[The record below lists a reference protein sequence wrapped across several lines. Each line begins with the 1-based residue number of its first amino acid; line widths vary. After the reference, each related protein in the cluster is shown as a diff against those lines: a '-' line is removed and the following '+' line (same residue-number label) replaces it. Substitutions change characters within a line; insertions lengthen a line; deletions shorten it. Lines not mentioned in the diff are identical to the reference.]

1 MLRSAGA
8 EGNSGGEAE
17 VITRRRL
24 AGLALGGAGFLAV
37 GDRVRAAQ
45 TGAETELVENGLYT
59 QPWFLESF
67 LELADDLA
75 EAASRGKRL
84 ALLWEQAGCPYC
96 RETHLVTLRIPEIR
110 DYIRA
115 NFEILQLDIHG
126 SREVVDFNGEAMT
139 EKALARLNGA
149 RYTPTIQFFPE
160 TLAEIGGHTGKAA
173 EVARMPGYFRP
184 FHFLTMFR
192 YVREKG
198 YLKGDFRAFLKAEVG
213 ALKAAGK
220 PLPSW

>member
-1 MLRSAGA
+1 
-8 EGNSGGEAE
+8 
-17 VITRRRL
+17 VISRRRFT
-24 AGLALGGAGFLAV
+24 GLVLGGAGFLGA
-37 GDRVRAAQ
+37 GDSVWAGQ
-45 TGAETELVENGLYT
+45 SDAEPELAENGLYT

-67 LELADDLA
+67 LELADDLE
-75 EAASRGKRL
+75 EANAGGKRL
-84 ALLWEQAGCPYC
+84 ALMWEQEGCPYC

-115 NFEILQLDIHG
+115 NFEIVQLDIHG
-126 SREVVDFNGEAMT
+126 SRQVVDFDGTAM
-139 EKALARLNGA
+139 EERQLARRHAA
-149 RYTPTIQFFPE
+149 RFTPTIQFFPE
-160 TLAEIGGHTGKAA
+160 TLAEIAGRTGMDA

-184 FHFLTMFR
+184 FHFLTMFQ

-198 YLKGDFRAFLKAEVG
+198 YRNGDFRAFLEAKVQ